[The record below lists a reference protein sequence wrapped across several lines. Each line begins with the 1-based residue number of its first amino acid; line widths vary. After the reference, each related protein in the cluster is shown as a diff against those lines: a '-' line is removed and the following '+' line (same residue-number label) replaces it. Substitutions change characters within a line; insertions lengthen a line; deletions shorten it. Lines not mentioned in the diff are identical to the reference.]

1 MNQLKL
7 QNNSLRIME
16 KNEHAILLDIPTS
29 GKNGK
34 YHSAVL
40 TTYDIDLIHFDNQLM
55 NMLHRKQICS
65 VNVFADSN
73 QMDKSMEYVSPIYMR
88 NIGKEYSITP
98 MYTVGAFHPK
108 INFFVGDD
116 AVLVVFGTGNLTVT
130 GHGKNHEA
138 FTGFM
143 IDEVDTTHRPL
154 IEECWQYI
162 SHFTKQCG
170 DFDRNRVLREIPE
183 NCTFLDSSFK
193 VIPHSMCEVQEGLK
207 AALLYNE
214 SQSGILQQ
222 ISNIVPLDEVQ
233 TITVLSP
240 YFDEHGESLI
250 ALSRLC
256 PNSEV
261 NVLIHRDC
269 VLPPSKMAQN
279 DRVHF
284 YDFSET
290 KRGKITFKTYE
301 RQLHA
306 KILHFKTKD
315 SEYCMVGSANATL
328 AGLGTMT
335 HRGINEEFGVLYHSS
350 TLEFLSLLGLKTKKR
365 IDVPTNRAR
374 HSHEDSSETKKR
386 LRLLSVYY
394 ESGKLSVYSKE
405 EISDGIQL
413 AIDNGFKTYINEV
426 NHVVGNRYDID
437 IKLDKT
443 QYACYLVDRDN
454 NCISNKLFINW
465 TDLLATTNPSKMSR
479 NLNRFISRIENEGYH
494 GMEVADMLS
503 DVMWD
508 LVNDAGENVSTKIK
522 VSSENKKQFDTS
534 LPDIKYNPDFD
545 NDDEKSSRILQ
556 IDRTSR
562 LIECIE
568 ESIRKKIRLIDDAII
583 DEEEEGSAETSNNR
597 DIEEHEDIHVSK
609 KQLKDYGDLSS
620 SLLMK
625 YQKMINKR
633 YEQVKATGN
642 GFITKDDL
650 NFFSLS
656 MFAAMEICYLNKF
669 RYKFDQIPNTLRSCC
684 QKQFYDSL
692 ERSMNVTGLGSLEK
706 FVKFCNSMK
715 LPIQRDESFNKVVT
729 RTMKYVILYGV
740 LFNRLSNVETISVLN
755 RRLLKAVDSLVGL
768 LGKPSIDTLIKEL
781 EPLSERYDY
790 VFRMSHVENML
801 KLISR

>member
-1 MNQLKL
+1 M

-16 KNEHAILLDIPTS
+16 KNEHAILLDIPS
-29 GKNGK
+29 GGKNGK

-40 TTYDIDLIHFDNQLM
+40 TTYAIDLIHFDNQLL

-65 VNVFADSN
+65 INVFADTN

-98 MYTVGAFHPK
+98 ISAVGAFHPK

-143 IDEVDTTHRPL
+143 IDETETTHRPL
-154 IEECWQYI
+154 IEECWRYI
-162 SHFTKQCG
+162 SQFTNQCG
-170 DFDRNRVLREIPE
+170 DFDSNRVLRDIPE
-183 NCTFLDSSFK
+183 NCTFLDSSFNI
-193 VIPHSMCEVQEGLK
+193 IPHSMCKVQEGLE

-214 SQSGILQQ
+214 SKSGILQQ
-222 ISNIVPLDEVQ
+222 ISHLVPLNEVQ

-240 YFDEHGESLI
+240 YFDEYGESLI

-256 PNSEV
+256 PNSTV
-261 NVLIHRDC
+261 NILIHKDC

-279 DRVHF
+279 DRIHF
-284 YDFSET
+284 YDFSDT
-290 KRGKITFKTYE
+290 KRGKISFKTYE

-328 AGLGTMT
+328 AGLGTIT
-335 HRGINEEFGVLYHSS
+335 HRGINEEFGVLYYS
-350 TLEFLSLLGLKTKKR
+350 TKLDFLSLLGLKTKKR

-374 HSHEDSSETKKR
+374 HFNEESSETKIR
-386 LRLLSVYY
+386 LRLLSAYY

-405 EISDGIQL
+405 EIADGMQL
-413 AIDNGFKTYINEV
+413 AIDNGLKTFISEFY
-426 NHVVGNRYDID
+426 HVAGNRYDID
-437 IKLDKT
+437 IKLDKI
-443 QYACYLVDRDN
+443 QYTCYLVDNNN

-465 TDLLATTNPSKMSR
+465 TELLATTNPSKMSR
-479 NLNRFISRIENEGYH
+479 NLNRFISRIENEGYN

-508 LVNDAGENVSTKIK
+508 LVNDAGENVSPKIK
-522 VSSENKKQFDTS
+522 VSSENKKEFDAS

-545 NDDEKSSRILQ
+545 NDDAKSSRILQ

-568 ESIRKKIRLIDDAII
+568 ESIRKKIRLIDDAIL

-597 DIEEHEDIHVSK
+597 DIEEQEDIHVSK
-609 KQLKDYGDLSS
+609 KQVKDYGDLST

-625 YQKMINKR
+625 YQKMISKR
-633 YEQVKATGN
+633 YEQVKVTEN
-642 GFITKDDL
+642 SFMTKDDL

-669 RYKFDQIPNTLRSCC
+669 RYKFDQIPNALRSCC
-684 QKQFYDSL
+684 QKQFYESL
-692 ERSMNVTGLGSLEK
+692 ERSISDIGLASLEK
-706 FVKFCNSMK
+706 FVRFCNSMK
-715 LPIQRDESFNKVVT
+715 LPIQRDEKFNKVAT
-729 RTMKYVILYGV
+729 RTMKYVILYGTLFYKLSNIETKRV
-740 LFNRLSNVETISVLN
+740 LNNRLLE
-755 RRLLKAVDSLVGL
+755 AVDSLVGL
-768 LGKPSIDTLIKEL
+768 FGKPSIDILTMEL

-790 VFRMSHVENML
+790 VFRMSHIEYML